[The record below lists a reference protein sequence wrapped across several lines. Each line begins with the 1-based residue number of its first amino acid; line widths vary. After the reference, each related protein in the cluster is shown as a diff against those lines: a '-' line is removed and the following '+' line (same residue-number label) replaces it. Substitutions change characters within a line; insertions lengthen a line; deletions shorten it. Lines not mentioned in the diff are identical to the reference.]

1 MNYRWLARRIA
12 SAVVSAFLVIII
24 SWVLIEYSPNSPANF
39 IEQMIPVQDY
49 ATNPKMYIE
58 LEQYLLTLRPHGNPV
73 INALHYIWNVMH
85 GNLGVSIITYVP
97 VSTLIAEYLPWT
109 LFIVTT
115 SIIISFFLG
124 IRFGQKMAY
133 FRGTKKDSASTIGLS
148 ILRAIPIYIYA
159 AVFLFFL
166 GFLYKV
172 FPTSGAYSPNVTPGF
187 NIPFITSV
195 LYHAFLPILTL
206 VLVNFAGWALHM
218 RANTISVLG
227 EDFVTFAQASGVKQD
242 LIEKKYIGK
251 NALLPLYTSLI
262 ISLGFSF
269 GGSVFIEQT
278 FTYPGV
284 GYMLLNAI
292 NDNDYPTEMG
302 MFIIIIVAV
311 ILGNLIADLTYALID
326 PRVKVE

>member
-12 SAVVSAFLVIII
+12 TAVVSAFLVIII

-85 GNLGVSIITYVP
+85 GNLGVSIITDVP

-148 ILRAIPIYIYA
+148 ILRAIPIHY
-159 AVFLFFL
+159 
-166 GFLYKV
+166 
-172 FPTSGAYSPNVTPGF
+172 
-187 NIPFITSV
+187 
-195 LYHAFLPILTL
+195 
-206 VLVNFAGWALHM
+206 
-218 RANTISVLG
+218 
-227 EDFVTFAQASGVKQD
+227 
-242 LIEKKYIGK
+242 
-251 NALLPLYTSLI
+251 
-262 ISLGFSF
+262 
-269 GGSVFIEQT
+269 
-278 FTYPGV
+278 
-284 GYMLLNAI
+284 
-292 NDNDYPTEMG
+292 DNY
-302 MFIIIIVAV
+302 
-311 ILGNLIADLTYALID
+311 L
-326 PRVKVE
+326 